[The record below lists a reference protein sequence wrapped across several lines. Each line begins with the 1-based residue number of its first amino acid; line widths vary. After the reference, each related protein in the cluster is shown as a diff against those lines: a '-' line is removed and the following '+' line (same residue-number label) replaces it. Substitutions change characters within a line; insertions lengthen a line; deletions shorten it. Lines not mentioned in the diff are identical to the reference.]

1 MLLPDEGISGDPEQ
15 RLEVV
20 RTHWAQ
26 FEELST
32 KQGLSIE

>member
-1 MLLPDEGISGDPEQ
+1 MLLPDEGIRGGADQ

-20 RTHWAQ
+20 RTQWAQ